1 MIEYCGQS
9 IFIITNANHVLL
21 HSGDSLKKRK
31 PIQKKTVLGNK
42 SMVKWKE
49 DYFTSYVTLKMLSN
63 LTVKFGSKRLTT
75 TR

>member
-1 MIEYCGQS
+1 MIDYCGQS

-21 HSGDSLKKRK
+21 NSDDSLKKRV
-31 PIQKKTVLGNK
+31 IQKKTGNK